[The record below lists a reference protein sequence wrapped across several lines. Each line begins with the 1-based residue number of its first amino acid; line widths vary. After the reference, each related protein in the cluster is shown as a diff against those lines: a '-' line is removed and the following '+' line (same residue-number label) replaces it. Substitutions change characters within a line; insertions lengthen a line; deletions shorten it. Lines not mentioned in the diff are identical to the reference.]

1 MTRIILT
8 SLLTLS
14 LAACGG
20 SEGSKTTTKLDAVEV
35 ESGTISDSMI
45 VLDNAASDGTAVDTS
60 VPSDN
65 MKNADSKADD
75 ESADSSSSDAAPAD
89 QSDNPDAVPAPAA
102 KKAQVDSQ

>member
-1 MTRIILT
+1 MTPIILT
-8 SLLTLS
+8 SLLALS

-35 ESGTISDSMI
+35 EPGTISDSMI
-45 VLDNAASDGTAVDTS
+45 VLDDAASDGTAVDSS
-60 VPSDN
+60 VPGSDS
-65 MKNADSKADD
+65 KETDSKADD
-75 ESADSSSSDAAPAD
+75 ESADSSSDAAPAD

>member
-8 SLLTLS
+8 SLLALS

-35 ESGTISDSMI
+35 EPGTISDSMI
-45 VLDNAASDGTAVDTS
+45 VLDDAASDGTAVDSS
-60 VPSDN
+60 VPSDVS
-65 MKNADSKADD
+65 KKADSKADE
-75 ESADSSSSDAAPAD
+75 ESADSSSDAAPAD

>member
-8 SLLTLS
+8 SLLALS

-35 ESGTISDSMI
+35 EPGTISDSMI
-45 VLDNAASDGTAVDTS
+45 VLDDAASDGTAVDSS
-60 VPSDN
+60 VPGSDA
-65 MKNADSKADD
+65 KKTDSKADD
-75 ESADSSSSDAAPAD
+75 ESANSSSDAAPAD

>member
-8 SLLTLS
+8 SLLALS

-35 ESGTISDSMI
+35 EPGTISDSMI
-45 VLDNAASDGTAVDTS
+45 VLDDAASDGTAVDTS
-60 VPSDN
+60 VPGSDS
-65 MKNADSKADD
+65 KKTDSKADE
-75 ESADSSSSDAAPAD
+75 ESADSSSDAAPAD

>member
-8 SLLTLS
+8 SLLALS

-35 ESGTISDSMI
+35 EPGTISDSMI
-45 VLDNAASDGTAVDTS
+45 VLDDAASDGTAVDSS
-60 VPSDN
+60 VPGDDS
-65 MKNADSKADD
+65 KKADSKADE
-75 ESADSSSSDAAPAD
+75 ESADSSSDAAPAD

>member
-8 SLLTLS
+8 SLLALS

-35 ESGTISDSMI
+35 EPGTISDSMI
-45 VLDNAASDGTAVDTS
+45 VLDDAASDGTAVDTS
-60 VPSDN
+60 VPGNDA
-65 MKNADSKADD
+65 KKTDSKADD
-75 ESADSSSSDAAPAD
+75 ESADSSSDAAPAD
-89 QSDNPDAVPAPAA
+89 QSDNLDAVPAPAA

>member
-8 SLLTLS
+8 SLLALS

-35 ESGTISDSMI
+35 EPGTISDSMI
-45 VLDNAASDGTAVDTS
+45 VLDDAASDGTAVDSS
-60 VPSDN
+60 VPGSDS
-65 MKNADSKADD
+65 KNTDSKADD
-75 ESADSSSSDAAPAD
+75 ESADSSSDAAPAD

>member
-35 ESGTISDSMI
+35 EPGAISDSMI

-60 VPSDN
+60 VTSDN
-65 MKNADSKADD
+65 MKKADSKADD

>member
-35 ESGTISDSMI
+35 EPGTISDSMI
-45 VLDNAASDGTAVDTS
+45 VLDDAASDGTAVDSS
-60 VPSDN
+60 VPGSDS
-65 MKNADSKADD
+65 KKTDSKADD
-75 ESADSSSSDAAPAD
+75 ESADSSSDAAPAD

>member
-8 SLLTLS
+8 SLLALS

-35 ESGTISDSMI
+35 EPGTISDSMI
-45 VLDNAASDGTAVDTS
+45 VLDDAASDGTAVDSS
-60 VPSDN
+60 VPGSDS
-65 MKNADSKADD
+65 KKTDSKADD
-75 ESADSSSSDAAPAD
+75 ESADSSSDSATAD

>member
-8 SLLTLS
+8 SLLALS

-35 ESGTISDSMI
+35 EPGTISDSMI
-45 VLDNAASDGTAVDTS
+45 VLDDAASDGTAVDSS
-60 VPSDN
+60 VPGSDS
-65 MKNADSKADD
+65 KETDSKADD
-75 ESADSSSSDAAPAD
+75 ESADSSSDAAPAD

>member
-8 SLLTLS
+8 SLLALS

-35 ESGTISDSMI
+35 EHGTISDSMI
-45 VLDNAASDGTAVDTS
+45 VLDDAASDGTAVDSS
-60 VPSDN
+60 VPGSDS
-65 MKNADSKADD
+65 KKTDSKADD
-75 ESADSSSSDAAPAD
+75 ESADSSSDAAPAD

>member
-8 SLLTLS
+8 SLLALS

-35 ESGTISDSMI
+35 EPGTISDSMI
-45 VLDNAASDGTAVDTS
+45 VLDDAASDGTAVDSS
-60 VPSDN
+60 VPGSDS
-65 MKNADSKADD
+65 KKTDSKADD
-75 ESADSSSSDAAPAD
+75 ESADSSSDAAPAD